1 MRLFFKKNERI
12 PKNDEVRDCIW
23 KGRRFQS
30 IETNLYC
37 RANSLKRT
45 RFAIS
50 AAKKLG
56 KAHERVRIKRLYR
69 EAFRLNK
76 HLLSPGFDIVVKPK
90 TYSDSYKY
98 KDAEKVFLGLCG
110 KAAIL
115 KSSKTIK

>member
-12 PKNDEVRDCIW
+12 SKSDDVRDTIW

-30 IETNLYC
+30 LEVIIYC
-37 RANSLKRT
+37 RANNLKKT

-50 AAKKLG
+50 AAKKIG
-56 KAHERVRIKRLYR
+56 KAHERTRIKRLYR

-76 HLLSPGFDIVVKPK
+76 NNILQGFDIVVKPK
-90 TYSDSYKY
+90 KYSDAYKY
-98 KDAEKVFLGLCG
+98 KDAEKAFLDLCK

-115 KSSKTIK
+115 KTV

>member
-12 PKNDEVRDCIW
+12 SKNDDVRDVIW

-30 IETNLYC
+30 LDVVIYC
-37 RANSLKRT
+37 RANNLKKT
-45 RFAIS
+45 RFAIT
-50 AAKKLG
+50 AAKKIG
-56 KAHERVRIKRLYR
+56 KAHERTRIKRLYR

-76 HLLSPGFDIVVKPK
+76 NNISQGFDIVVKPK

-98 KDAEKVFLGLCG
+98 KDAEKVFLDLCK

-115 KSSKTIK
+115 KNA